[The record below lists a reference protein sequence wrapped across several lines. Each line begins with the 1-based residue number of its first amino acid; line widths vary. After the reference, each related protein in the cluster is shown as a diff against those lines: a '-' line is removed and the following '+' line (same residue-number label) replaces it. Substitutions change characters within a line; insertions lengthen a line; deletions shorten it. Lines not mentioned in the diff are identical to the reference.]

1 MTVDA
6 ERILQIMISMEQR
19 KACDGDAM
27 VANVLKS
34 QVGKQRAACSGNF
47 WRNVVRTRQWLWATS
62 R

>member
-6 ERILQIMISMEQR
+6 ERILLIMISMEQS

-34 QVGKQRAACSGNF
+34 QVGKQRAAC
-47 WRNVVRTRQWLWATS
+47 
-62 R
+62 